1 MVLSHLQEIYN
12 WVFVMN
18 LVHAP
23 ETATFEEWIERLRK
37 LKEVTEHK
45 IRESRR
51 TEEQVREKYQGE
63 AQHILDIIRPHL
75 NAVVEIF
82 QDPSKDDLDQP
93 TCTIDESTNA
103 ANLLVPIAYVNTQ
116 IDSAFHLRRT

>member
-12 WVFVMN
+12 WVFFMN
-18 LVHAP
+18 IMHAP
-23 ETATFEEWIERLRK
+23 ETATSEEWIESLRK

-93 TCTIDESTNA
+93 QHTIDESVNA
-103 ANLLVPIAYVNTQ
+103 ANLSPNRVC
-116 IDSAFHLRRT
+116 